1 MNATKAEHLG
11 SISNVAPKKL
21 AIILK
26 DYPYKRGEPYFHRE
40 LQTLS
45 QHFPEIVLFSRHN
58 CEEGETFHFQVPEGV
73 KVVNIGV
80 RQTWRSKL
88 QTVVTA
94 VLQDGFK
101 HVFDD
106 IRNGQTPVNLLTL
119 KTALAYDDMATLHGK
134 AIEAELL
141 RSGNTTYD
149 FIWYSYWCDEA
160 AYLLAK
166 WREGNRISFA
176 FSRTHGFDIYPS
188 RHPFSY
194 LPYRQFIADH
204 LNVVMCISNH
214 GASLLQE
221 RHATASSKFQVA
233 HLGVENLPRMPMEK
247 RKPLK
252 ILSLSNIVPIKNL
265 EAIIQGLSAWNGH
278 QIHWHHMGGG
288 GMDEYESGIIRLAN
302 EKLGNKGNIDFTF
315 HGFIPPS
322 MVLGKIRELKP
333 HVLVNSSH
341 FEGIPVSMME
351 VASLGI
357 PIIGPHIC
365 GVPEIVMREENGFTF
380 HPIDAE
386 HLLECITRF
395 VELTDVE
402 FEEMCRIS
410 QEIQRQQF
418 SASVNYKVLA
428 EFIEA
433 EANLH
438 E

>member
-11 SISNVAPKKL
+11 STSNVAPKKL

-45 QHFPEIVLFSRHN
+45 QHFTEIVLFSRHN

-141 RSGNTTYD
+141 RSGNTTDD

-160 AYLLAK
+160 AYLIAQWRAAKKISLAL
-166 WREGNRISFA
+166 
-176 FSRTHGFDIYPS
+176 SRTHSFDIYIS

-194 LPYRQFIADH
+194 LPYRQFIANN
-204 LNVVMCISNH
+204 LTIILCVSNH
-214 GASLLQE
+214 GVKFLQN
-221 RHATASSKFQVA
+221 RHSDVWHNFELSY
-233 HLGVENLPRMPMEK
+233 LGVEDISRISMDE

-265 EAIIQGLSAWNGH
+265 EAIIQALSEWNSH
-278 QIHWHHMGGG
+278 PIHWHHMGGG
-288 GMDEYESGIIRLAN
+288 RMDEYELGIIRLAN
-302 EKLGNKGNIDFTF
+302 EKLGIKGNIEFTF

-322 MVLGKIRELKP
+322 MVLGKIGELKP

-386 HLLECITRF
+386 HLLECIKRF
-395 VELTDVE
+395 ADLSDDE
-402 FEEMCRIS
+402 FEEMCRKS
-410 QEIQRQQF
+410 HEIQRQKF
-418 SASVNYKVLA
+418 SASGNYKALA
-428 EFIEA
+428 EFIQA
-433 EANLH
+433 KVKLL
-438 E
+438 